1 MDTNLR
7 PNGQRPASAALV
19 HSGAMTNVMRALT
32 ASAGPRIPRIAILRG
47 GRIVDERLFK
57 QPGPVTIGASEDASF
72 TVGAPFARHVL
83 FERVSPNA
91 FKLHLAKGMSARLAS
106 AAGISEVHGPNTFV
120 LDERARG
127 KIVFG
132 DATFL
137 FELVA
142 APPPQPRP
150 ELPLTVKDGVAGRV
164 DWNLA
169 IIAAVS
175 FLFHFGIVGAMYSD
189 WMDPTIGPE
198 RDVVGLVDMMKNLPS
213 PTPEYKDPLPAPV
226 DDKIVKHDKVEDKS
240 DKTKKTDKVVK
251 NDGPVR
257 PSPNPPSNDHAV
269 SDAKAAALAKQANDI
284 EVAILAAKNAPSA
297 VEGTLRRTEIPP
309 VDLDSAAKSAAAA
322 KHGDNGLKVA
332 SGGDPVQA
340 TNKDG
345 LTKIGKTSR
354 DGNDGPGKQGKDPL
368 PPLVVENQTPI
379 ATAAISDADR
389 VIAGLR
395 SRFRKCYETGMQGDP
410 TMQGKVVIGARIQPN
425 GEVQSASVESNE
437 GLSPAVAQCIAGT
450 VKNATFTGNGSMTT
464 LKVPVTF
471 RHQ

>member
-1 MDTNLR
+1 MDPNVR
-7 PNGQRPASAALV
+7 PSLGQRTASASLV
-19 HSGAMTNVMRALT
+19 RPGSMTNVMRALT

-47 GRIVDERLFK
+47 GRIMDERLFK

-72 TVGAPFARHVL
+72 TVAAPFARHVL
-83 FERVSPNA
+83 FERVAPTA
-91 FKLHLAKGMSARLAS
+91 FKLHLAKGMTARLAS
-106 AAGISEVHGPNTFV
+106 AAGISEVQGPSTFT

-132 DATFL
+132 DSTFL

-142 APPPQPRP
+142 APPPQARP

-198 RDVVGLVDMMKNLPS
+198 RDVVGLVDMMKNLPN
-213 PTPEYKDPLPAPV
+213 PQPEYKDPLPAPP
-226 DDKIVKHDKVEDKS
+226 DDKVVKNDKVEDKS
-240 DKTKKTDKVVK
+240 DKTKKADK

-257 PSPNPPSNDHAV
+257 PSPHPPSPVNDRTM

-297 VEGTLRRTEIPP
+297 VEGTLRRSEIPA

-332 SGGDPVQA
+332 PGGDPVQA
-340 TNKDG
+340 TNRDG
-345 LTKIGKTSR
+345 LTKIAKTGR
-354 DGNDGPGKQGKDPL
+354 DGKDDAGKVAKDPL
-368 PPLVVENQTPI
+368 PPLIVENQQPI

-395 SRFRKCYETGMQGDP
+395 SRFRKCYETGMAGDP
-410 TMQGKVVIGARIQPN
+410 TMQGKVIIAARIQPN

-437 GLSPAVAQCIAGT
+437 GLSSGVAQCIAGT